1 MEGRVQD
8 RADVG
13 IVAFMIYPEIG
24 GGSGALGDI
33 YEYLASLDYFQLLEI
48 THIEDEAV
56 RAKCRQTVAAAGKS
70 VAFGAHPAILMN
82 KLDLGHGDAGERQKA
97 VDAVK
102 GAIDEAYGWGAAGL
116 AFLSGLDPGASERS
130 RAIGHT
136 VDSVLQ
142 LCDHAADQ
150 GDMPLL
156 LEAFD
161 RAPYAKNC
169 LLGPSE
175 EVAEFALQVR
185 KTHPSF
191 GVLVDQAH
199 MTLLEERTEDCL
211 GVLREFLVHAHVGN
225 CVISHPD
232 HEAYGDNHPRFGIP
246 EGENGL
252 DELAEFLAGLAS
264 IGYFA
269 GDKKGLSFELKP
281 CSGET
286 AEEIISESTSLLD
299 AAWTQA

>member
-24 GGSGALGDI
+24 GGSGPLGDI
-33 YEYLASLDYFQLLEI
+33 YAYLASLDYFQLLEI
-48 THIEDEAV
+48 TRIEDEAV
-56 RAKCRQTVAAAGKS
+56 RSSCKQTLAEAGKS

-82 KLDLGHGDAGERQKA
+82 KLDLGHADAAERQKA
-97 VDAVK
+97 VEVIK
-102 GAIDEAYGWGAAGL
+102 GTIDEAYGWGAAGL
-116 AFLSGLDPGASERS
+116 AFLSGPDPGASERS
-130 RAIGHT
+130 RALGHT
-136 VDSVLQ
+136 VDSVVQ
-142 LCDHAADQ
+142 LCDHAAAQ
-150 GDMPLL
+150 GDMPLI

-175 EVAEFALQVR
+175 EVADFAQQVR
-185 KTHPSF
+185 RTHPSF

-199 MTLLEERTEDCL
+199 MTLLEESTEDCL

-225 CVISHPD
+225 CVMSHPE

-264 IGYFA
+264 IGYFS
-269 GDKKGLSFELKP
+269 GDRKPLSFELKP
-281 CSGET
+281 CSGE
-286 AEEIISESTSLLD
+286 AAKEIIAESTELLD

>member
-8 RADVG
+8 RAEVG

-24 GGSGALGDI
+24 GGSGPLGDI
-33 YEYLASLDYFQLLEI
+33 YEYLASLNYFQLLEI
-48 THIEDEAV
+48 THIEDDAV
-56 RAKCRQTVAAAGKS
+56 RAQCKATVAAAGQA

-97 VDAVK
+97 VDVVK

-116 AFLSGLDPGASERS
+116 AFLSGPDPGASERS
-130 RAIGHT
+130 RAVAHT

-150 GDMPLL
+150 GNLPLL

-175 EVAEFALQVR
+175 EVAEFALEVR

-199 MTLLEERTEDCL
+199 MTLLEESTEYCL
-211 GVLREFLVHAHVGN
+211 GVLREFIAHAHVGN
-225 CVISHPD
+225 CVMSQPG

-252 DELAEFLAGLAS
+252 DELAEFLAGLAK

-269 GDKKGLSFELKP
+269 GDKKALSFELKP
-281 CSGET
+281 CSGER
-286 AEEIISESTSLLD
+286 AEEIIAESTALLD
-299 AAWTQA
+299 AAWAQA